1 MLSPKAAIVS
11 VFRNYATFSGRA
23 SRSEYWWF
31 QLFQAVVF
39 LVVLF
44 AGLIPASLSNPA
56 PGETPPTVGAAGI
69 GIFLFGL
76 VMIIPNISV
85 FVRRLHDID
94 FSGWFYFLAIIPG
107 FGAIVAV
114 VFALLPS
121 NPAGARFDA
130 VENLGTDTPAWKPS
144 QNLS

>member
-1 MLSPKAAIVS
+1 MLSPTAAIRS

-23 SRSEYWWF
+23 TRSEYWWF
-31 QLFQAVVF
+31 QLFQIVLLI
-39 LVVLF
+39 LVVLL
-44 AGLIPASLSNPA
+44 GVLPAAASNVA
-56 PGETPPTVGAAGI
+56 AGETPPSMSAAGI
-69 GIFLFGL
+69 ALFVLGLGLFL
-76 VMIIPNISV
+76 PNLAV

-107 FGAIVAV
+107 FGPIVTV

-130 VENLGTDTPAWKPS
+130 VENLGSDTPAWRPAQK
-144 QNLS
+144 LS